1 MSGRFKLAL
10 QQRGNLS
17 RQWENVS
24 NLINNQEMKIKT
36 IQYHELS
43 LHMDH
48 SEQQIQEMKRQ
59 DHSHILEEKERTE
72 GGVNHGSRLHAE
84 ATIKTPVL
92 WVQ

>member
-1 MSGRFKLAL
+1 MSGRFKPVL

-72 GGVNHGSRLHAE
+72 GGVNHGSRL
-84 ATIKTPVL
+84 
-92 WVQ
+92 QC